1 MSTDEEAGQGVGI
14 QCQTMQQDVR
24 WGDQQWRQEV
34 KIAPASRPDPQSPI
48 PGRAWAQLQ
57 ELFWDLGESYSLE
70 EGPLPPH
77 PPHHT
82 LPPSQQQQQQLQVP
96 AQPAEKGREGGV
108 GKPGRLGVG
117 RAGREQGWFSD
128 ACNSRS
134 GPVTCFSK
142 VLGSALGRR
151 GTG

>member
-48 PGRAWAQLQ
+48 PGRA
-57 ELFWDLGESYSLE
+57 LGSAPGAIL
-70 EGPLPPH
+70 GPGRVILPGGRSPPT

-108 GKPGRLGVG
+108 GKPGRPGVG

-134 GPVTCFSK
+134 GPVTCFSE